1 MLRLIVGVDESSKLT
16 LEEITEQLACYYV
29 RESFSV
35 IRYEEKTLKHQRK
48 NEAIVKKLREQF
60 PQAELWV
67 GVSGGI
73 QTFPT
78 PEGLRELQAE
88 EAGFLGKA
96 LGKGRRDWVR
106 HVLLAPDLNLIFQ
119 SNLSLIE
126 EELGIEEGG
135 FAKNQV
141 PPLEGL
147 INVIRIDLGDY
158 VKESSTKK
166 H

>member
-1 MLRLIVGVDESSKLT
+1 MLRLIVGVDKSSKLT
-16 LEEITEQLACYYV
+16 LEEITEQLACYYI

-35 IRYEEKTLKHQRK
+35 ISCDEKTLKNQRK
-48 NEAIVKKLREQF
+48 NETIAKKLREQF
-60 PQAELWV
+60 PNAELWV
-67 GVSGGI
+67 GVSGGVR
-73 QTFPT
+73 TFPT
-78 PEGLRELQAE
+78 PDGLRELQAE

-96 LGKGRRDWVR
+96 LGKGMRDWVR

-119 SNLSLIE
+119 GSMPLIE
-126 EELGIEEGG
+126 EELGIEEGE
-135 FAKNQV
+135 FAKNEV

-147 INVIRIDLGDY
+147 ISVIRIDLGDY